1 VAANQPPP
9 APSESQDETLT
20 IYTVGH
26 SNVLQARFIA
36 LLQRH
41 GVQSLVDVRSA
52 PYSRYAPHFNRPD
65 LEDAVERASIRY
77 LYLGE
82 ELGGRPPTDDYYDA
96 ESHVL
101 YGRVA
106 VAPFFL
112 DGLERLKDEAGVYRA
127 AIMCSEEDPTNCHRH
142 LLIARVLDG
151 QGVRVLHIRG
161 DDREQS
167 EDDLRPS
174 QPAAEQADL
183 WAALSEPA
191 SDADK
196 DAEEDATWRSI
207 RPVSRREAP
216 KSSSRPSDEW
226 GSSDF

>member
-1 VAANQPPP
+1 M
-9 APSESQDETLT
+9 DEGPNDSLASALT
-20 IYTVGH
+20 VYTVGH
-26 SNVLQARFIA
+26 SNQPQERFIA

-41 GVQSLVDVRSA
+41 GIQVLVDVRSA
-52 PYSRYAPHFNRPD
+52 PYSRYVPHFNRPD
-65 LEDAVERASIRY
+65 LQEGAQRAGLRY

-96 ESHVL
+96 EGHVL

-112 DGLERLKDEAGVYRA
+112 RGLERLKDAGGRERT

-161 DDREQS
+161 DDREQT
-167 EDDLRPS
+167 ENDLRP
-174 QPAAEQADL
+174 PAPAVMQGDL
-183 WAALSEPA
+183 WGAAPEPN
-191 SDADK
+191 SDSVD
-196 DAEEDATWRSI
+196 EDATWKSI
-207 RPVSRREAP
+207 RPVSRKNQPR
-216 KSSSRPSDEW
+216 SSSNPSDEW
-226 GSSDF
+226 E